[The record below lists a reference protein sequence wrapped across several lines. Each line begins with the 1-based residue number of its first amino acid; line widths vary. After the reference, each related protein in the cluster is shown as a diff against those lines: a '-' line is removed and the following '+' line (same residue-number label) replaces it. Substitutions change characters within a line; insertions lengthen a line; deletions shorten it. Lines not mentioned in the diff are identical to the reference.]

1 VSYKITPL
9 TRVDALEILN
19 WRYPFPYD
27 FYDPPFVE
35 DTTAFAEQL
44 LRNELHFHGI
54 WDDANSFVGFCSYGW
69 DGQVMGGDYSEP
81 GLDIGLGM
89 KPELIDKGR
98 GNQFLESILNFAFKN
113 FKSILIR
120 ITVANFNHRALFLYE
135 KFGFTLKQQFIDP
148 DNGMSYSILVLE
160 KGDFSLVCSAIN
172 SYSARNNN
180 NTG

>member
-35 DTTAFAEQL
+35 DTIVFAEHL
-44 LRNELHFHGI
+44 LKNELHFHGI
-54 WDDANSFVGFCSYGW
+54 WDDADSFVGFCSYGR
-69 DGQVMGGDYSEP
+69 DGQVIGGDYSEP

-89 KPELIDKGR
+89 KPELIDQGR
-98 GNQFLESILNFAFKN
+98 GNYFFESILSFAILHFESK
-113 FKSILIR
+113 LIR
-120 ITVANFNHRALFLYE
+120 LTVANFNHRALFLYQ
-135 KFGFTLKQQFIDP
+135 KFGFILKQQFIDP

-160 KGDFSLVCSAIN
+160 RGDLSLVCSAVN
-172 SYSARNNN
+172 SYSDRNNN
-180 NTG
+180 IAG